1 VNARQQSGFGKPG
14 CVTFAGGHTPFFPVT
29 KDFFVKRT
37 LLSTLT
43 LSLLSAFAGAA
54 DNAHPAA
61 AGTAS
66 GIETQYIDQGVRV
79 QDDFFGHLNGKWLKT
94 TEIPSDRSSWGTF
107 MKLRDDTQEQ
117 IRVIVE
123 ADQKKPGKKAGSDE
137 QKIGDLYS
145 SFMDEQKLETLG
157 TRPLAGELQRIRALK
172 DKHGVPALV
181 AHLSQI
187 GVATPYGIGVAQ
199 DAKES
204 TRYATIIRQ
213 GGLGLPDR
221 DYYLKLDDKRM
232 AGIRAKYEQ
241 HIASMLALA
250 GDKDAAAKAKAILA
264 FETELAQVQW
274 SRVELR
280 DPNKSY
286 NKMSVDELAKLAP
299 DYDWKAALAA
309 AGVGNK
315 ASYVIVGQPSYVSG
329 FNQVLAKTDLDTV
342 KAYFQWQLLREYA
355 PYLSKAFVDENF
367 DFYGKTLTGVTEN
380 RPRWKIGVSTVEGAL
395 GEALGREY
403 VAQYFPPERKA
414 RMEELVKN
422 VLAAYKESIDHL
434 DWMGPETKK
443 EAQAKLAKFNPKIGY
458 PNKWRD
464 YSKLAIKKDDLVGNV
479 MRTATFAYNRN
490 INKLGKPIDREEW
503 GMTPQT
509 INAYYNPR
517 MNEIVFPA
525 AILQPPFF
533 NAQADDAVNYG
544 AIGAV
549 IGHEIG
555 HGFDDKGSQS
565 DGNGNLRNWWSK
577 EDEARF
583 KAKTDML
590 VKQYDAFEPVPGYHV
605 NGSLTLGENIG
616 DNSGLAIAYKAYKIS
631 LHGQPAPV
639 IDGLTGDQR
648 FFMGFGQVWR
658 SKMRDEA
665 QINQVKTDPH
675 SPGQFRANGTLRNQA
690 AFYEAFGV
698 KEGDKMYL
706 KPEDR
711 VTIW

>member
-1 VNARQQSGFGKPG
+1 MLA
-14 CVTFAGGHTPFFPVT
+14 
-29 KDFFVKRT
+29 
-37 LLSTLT
+37 
-43 LSLLSAFAGAA
+43 AFASAA
-54 DNAHPAA
+54 DNAHTAA
-61 AGTAS
+61 NGAAS

-79 QDDFFGHLNGKWLKT
+79 QDDFFGHLNGKWLQT
-94 TEIPSDRSSWGTF
+94 TEIPSDRTSWGTF
-107 MKLRDDTQEQ
+107 IKLRDDTQGQ
-117 IRVIVE
+117 IRGIVE

-137 QKIGDLYS
+137 QKIGDLYT
-145 SFMDEQKLETLG
+145 SFMDEKKLEALG
-157 TRPLAGELQRIRALK
+157 TRPLAGELNRIRALK
-172 DKHGVPALV
+172 DKKGVPALV

-187 GVATPYGIGVAQ
+187 GVANPYGIGVAQ

-204 TRYATIIRQ
+204 TKYATYIRQ

-221 DYYLKLDDKRM
+221 DYYLKADDKRM
-232 AGIRAKYEQ
+232 ADIKAKYEQ
-241 HIASMLALA
+241 HVAKVLTLA
-250 GDKDAAAKAKAILA
+250 GDKDAAAKAKAIVA
-264 FETELAQVQW
+264 FETELAKVQW
-274 SRVELR
+274 TRVELR

-286 NKMSVDELAKLAP
+286 NKMSVEELAKLAP
-299 DYDWKAALAA
+299 DYDWKAALGA
-309 AGVGNK
+309 AGIGNK
-315 ASYVIVGQPSYVSG
+315 ADYVIVGQPSYISG
-329 FNQVLAKTDLDTV
+329 FNEVLNKTDLATLKD
-342 KAYFQWQLLREYA
+342 YFQWQVLREFS
-355 PYLSKAFVDENF
+355 PYLAKAFVDERF
-367 DFYGKTLTGVTEN
+367 DFYGKTLSGVKEQE
-380 RPRWKIGVSTVEGAL
+380 PRWKRGVATVEGAL

-403 VAQYFPPERKA
+403 TAQYFPPERKA

-422 VLAAYKESIDHL
+422 VLAAYKESINSL

-458 PNKWRD
+458 PSKWRD

-479 MRTATFAYNRN
+479 MRASNFAYNRN

-509 INAYYNPR
+509 INAYYNSR
-517 MNEIVFPA
+517 LNEIVFPA

-533 NAQADDAVNYG
+533 NAAADDAVNYG

-565 DGNGNLRNWWSK
+565 DGDGNLRNWWTK

-605 NGSLTLGENIG
+605 NGALTLGENIG

-665 QINQVKTDPH
+665 AINQVKTDPH

-706 KPEDR
+706 KPEER